1 LRNPWGNGEW
11 TGAWSDKSSL
21 WTPYWKT
28 QLKVKP
34 NDDGLFWMSL
44 KDFKAYYANINICHY
59 NDDFTFSSSGPLHY

>member
-21 WTPYWKT
+21 WTPYWRA

-44 KDFKAYYANINICHY
+44 RDFK
-59 NDDFTFSSSGPLHY
+59 D